1 MSDRN
6 LIESPIEH
14 GVKLSKF
21 EGVKAINSN
30 NYRSLIGSLR
40 YLTCTRSDISF
51 VVDVTSR
58 FIKNPKHSYLKAV
71 KRILRYIKR
80 TENLRLQNT
89 ETNKFELTS
98 YVNNDWCRDVDDR
111 KKTSGH
117 MIVEEITHR
126 HIIDL

>member
-71 KRILRYIKR
+71 KRIFRYVKR
-80 TENLRLQNT
+80 TENLRLQYT

-111 KKTSGH
+111 KKTSGYVFFMGG
-117 MIVEEITHR
+117 MIFT
-126 HIIDL
+126 

>member
-6 LIESPIEH
+6 LMESPIEH

-71 KRILRYIKR
+71 KRIFRYVKR
-80 TENLRLQNT
+80 TENLRLQYT

-111 KKTSGH
+111 KKTSGYVFFMGG
-117 MIVEEITHR
+117 MIFT
-126 HIIDL
+126 